1 MNLAEAG
8 RRMSLSA
15 VVLFFASL
23 ITALAALMVGPGFPG
38 VNTYLLLFLIVF
50 PAVVLLLAGWIVQGF
65 AVEGTRKD
73 N

>member
-1 MNLAEAG
+1 ML
-8 RRMSLSA
+8 
-15 VVLFFASL
+15 
-23 ITALAALMVGPGFPG
+23 GPGFPG

-65 AVEGTRKD
+65 AVEQTRKD